1 MLHNKV
7 EERFK
12 PASQFNRLGKAIQWL
27 RQEAEL
33 RQNEVAG
40 RAGIT
45 KAMISSYESGRS
57 QPTVAT
63 LDKILAA
70 IGADMYE
77 LCDALDLVNDRKR
90 RLQRAAMVPGTNAGG
105 QALEAL
111 QLGTLAPGEEEAFQ
125 QMLDGFR
132 RWLQFLR
139 STAPGARVA
148 PVAGRMRS

>member
-1 MLHNKV
+1 MLHHQT

-12 PASQFNRLGKAIQWL
+12 PASQFSRLGKAIQWL

-33 RQNEVAG
+33 RQNEVAN

-63 LDKILAA
+63 LDKILSA

-90 RLQRAAMVPGTNAGG
+90 RLQRTAGVSG
-105 QALEAL
+105 GNLGGVDLGAL

-125 QMLDGFR
+125 QMFDGFR
-132 RWLQFLR
+132 RWVQFLR
-139 STAPGARVA
+139 STSQGTRVA
-148 PVAGRMRS
+148 PAAGPMRS